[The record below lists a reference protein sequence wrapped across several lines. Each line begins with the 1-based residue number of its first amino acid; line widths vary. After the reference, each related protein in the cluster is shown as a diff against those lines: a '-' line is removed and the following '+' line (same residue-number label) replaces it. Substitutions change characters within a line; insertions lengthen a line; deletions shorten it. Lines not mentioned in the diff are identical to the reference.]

1 MENGEGC
8 LLFHVLLAVVVVV
21 CFCLFFYCCCLV
33 KNADVLVMH
42 KSLYFTF
49 SQFAFAIRFIFYAA
63 FCTV

>member
-1 MENGEGC
+1 
-8 LLFHVLLAVVVVV
+8 LI
-21 CFCLFFYCCCLV
+21 

-63 FCTV
+63 FCTVWNSSCKVTHTHTHIGQNFMCARKPSTHA